1 MADGQL
7 RSDALDIFLSA
18 VKDSLPDTAVRKA
31 LEKCS
36 LPERI
41 IVIAIGKA
49 AWRMAKTAVS
59 CLASKEIR
67 GAVITKYGH
76 SCGPIE
82 GLKIFEAGHP
92 VSDANTF
99 AATEYILKITEG
111 LSEDDHIL
119 FLVSGGGSALF
130 EKPLPGVTPAEIAD
144 LNSQLL
150 RSGADINE
158 INTVRKRFSAVKG
171 GRFAEHCSP
180 ARIHQIILSDVLGDD
195 LSSIASGPAVLDH
208 SAASEARAL
217 AEKYS
222 LNLSSKM
229 TELLDKKPPASLDNV
244 STTIAGSVREL
255 CSSAVRRAKELGYDT
270 YLITDDLRGEAKE
283 ASELLVR
290 HIRMLKDKNS
300 SRIRPCALIMG
311 GETTVTVKGSG
322 KGGRNQELALH
333 SAKLISGM
341 ENTLILSAGSDGTDG
356 PTDAAGGIVDGGTW
370 NALEESGIAPLL
382 MLQDNDSYNALK
394 ACGGLVVTG
403 PTGTNVNDLT
413 LALCV

>member
-1 MADGQL
+1 MANGPL
-7 RSDALDIFLSA
+7 KSDAMDIFRTA
-18 VKDSLPDTAVRKA
+18 VQYSLPDTAVRRA

-41 IVIAIGKA
+41 IVTAIGKA
-49 AWRMAKTAVS
+49 AWRMADTAVS
-59 CLASKEIR
+59 CLADREIR

-99 AATEYILKITEG
+99 AATEYVLKMTEG
-111 LSEDDHIL
+111 LSKDDHIL

-130 EKPLPGVTPAEIAD
+130 EKPLPGVTPADIAD

-158 INTVRKRFSAVKG
+158 INTIRKRFSAVKG

-180 ARIHQIILSDVLGDD
+180 ARIHQIILSDVLGDN
-195 LSSIASGPAVLDH
+195 LSSIASGPAALDH
-208 SAASEARAL
+208 SSASEARAL
-217 AEKYS
+217 AERFRLDIS
-222 LNLSSKM
+222 PKM
-229 TELLDKKPPASLDNV
+229 TELLDKKLPISLGNV

-255 CSSAVRRAKELGYDT
+255 CASAACRAKGLGYNT
-270 YLITDDLRGEAKE
+270 YLLTDDLHGEAKE
-283 ASELLVR
+283 AAGLLVR
-290 HIRMLKDKNS
+290 HIRKLEDDS
-300 SRIRPCALIMG
+300 HAYIRPCALIMG
-311 GETTVTVKGSG
+311 GETTVTVRGSG

-333 SAKLISGM
+333 AAKLISGM
-341 ENTLILSAGSDGTDG
+341 ENIVILSAGSDGTDG

-370 NALEESGIAPLL
+370 DALEESGTDPLI
-382 MLQDNDSYNALK
+382 MLQNNDSYNALK

-413 LALCV
+413 IALCI